1 MFDFKYVISQKRFC
15 IFFLKAQGEM
25 AKIFFAIKKVRNNVS
40 SYVSVKKEAFSLT
53 LFKINDDNSKTG
65 KTLVKTVLFIK

>member
-25 AKIFFAIKKVRNNVS
+25 AKIFFAIKKVRNNVFS
-40 SYVSVKKEAFSLT
+40 HECISEKK
-53 LFKINDDNSKTG
+53 
-65 KTLVKTVLFIK
+65 